1 MKKKNRPM
9 ITTEKKVK
17 QIREYYYMSPS
28 QMEAKEM
35 SLCIETVPQE
45 QIEVW
50 RELNLMEVVL
60 DSDSLIFQD
69 AGECF
74 IDPLDL
80 EFIQEHQ
87 IRTIYQISF
96 EAGDGKMV
104 RKIMRELIEKK
115 GGFICSD
122 TETFEPIYGLENM
135 EELGI

>member
-1 MKKKNRPM
+1 
-9 ITTEKKVK
+9 
-17 QIREYYYMSPS
+17 
-28 QMEAKEM
+28 M

>member
-17 QIREYYYMSPS
+17 QIMEYYYMSPS

-69 AGECF
+69 AGNALLIRWIWNLFKNIRSGLF
-74 IDPLDL
+74 IRSVLK
-80 EFIQEHQ
+80 QEM
-87 IRTIYQISF
+87 
-96 EAGDGKMV
+96 GKWSE
-104 RKIMRELIEKK
+104 R
-115 GGFICSD
+115 S
-122 TETFEPIYGLENM
+122 
-135 EELGI
+135 